1 MDKKI
6 KDLVINPIRRLKEKI
21 WGGWKKIAFHWHQ

>member
-1 MDKKI
+1 MIKEREQIVEKMDKKI

-21 WGGWKKIAFHWHQ
+21 